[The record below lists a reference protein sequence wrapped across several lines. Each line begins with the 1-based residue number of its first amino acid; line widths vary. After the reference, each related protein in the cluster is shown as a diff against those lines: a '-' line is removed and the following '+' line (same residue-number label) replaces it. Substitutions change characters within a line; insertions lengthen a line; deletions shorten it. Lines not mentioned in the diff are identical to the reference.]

1 MNDEMN
7 NAMDELFNA
16 INEDYVRW
24 ATVAFA
30 KSELTSDPSPDWTLE
45 AKPGRSYIKIIKNE
59 GPNRGSVWGFVVKKD
74 SAKFKEGDIVSL
86 PPVDGVDFFVKD
98 KLLFK
103 AEIGETNSQVAVSL
117 KDRL

>member
-7 NAMDELFNA
+7 NAIGELFSA

-30 KSELTSDPSPDWTLE
+30 KAELTSDPSPNWTLE

-59 GPNRGSVWGFVVKKD
+59 GPDRGSVWGFIVKKD
-74 SAKFKEGDIVSL
+74 TAKFKEGDIL
-86 PPVDGVDFFVKD
+86 
-98 KLLFK
+98 K
-103 AEIGETNSQVAVSL
+103 AASYWAPATNKPRGNILEGGYDVEWTGPKYL
-117 KDRL
+117 

>member
-74 SAKFKEGDIVSL
+74 SAKFKEGDILMAASYNA
-86 PPVDGVDFFVKD
+86 P
-98 KLLFK
+98 
-103 AEIGETNSQVAVSL
+103 ATNKPRGNILEGGYDVEWTGPKYL
-117 KDRL
+117 